1 MRRSKRSHSARAS
14 AKKTKSKE
22 DIAEPIAEPVFTR
35 HHEKGRLEK
44 SVSFSNDL
52 NTQFEED
59 EDKYN
64 EVRELANQN
73 KVEEPVPEA
82 NESGEEE
89 EETTDEPELAE
100 S

>member
-1 MRRSKRSHSARAS
+1 M
-14 AKKTKSKE
+14 
-22 DIAEPIAEPVFTR
+22 
-35 HHEKGRLEK
+35 
-44 SVSFSNDL
+44 SFSNDL

-89 EETTDEPELAE
+89 EEEETTDEPELAE